1 MNAYWPYY
9 DVWADSFT
17 PTTNIKVISNN
28 RKLEALLLER
38 RLPPE
43 LKRMCSGITPK
54 KILNK

>member
-9 DVWADSFT
+9 DVWANSLT
-17 PTTNIKVISNN
+17 PATNIKVVSNN

-38 RLPPE
+38 RLSPE
-43 LKRMCSGITPK
+43 LKRMCSGYTLK